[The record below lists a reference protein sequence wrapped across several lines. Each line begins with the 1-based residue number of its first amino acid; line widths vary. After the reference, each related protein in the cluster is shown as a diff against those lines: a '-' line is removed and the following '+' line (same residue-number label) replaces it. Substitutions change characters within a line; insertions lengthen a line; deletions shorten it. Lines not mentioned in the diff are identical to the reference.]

1 MWRQARGHV
10 KAPPTA
16 IKRTNRPD
24 VNFSLT
30 LADVQLVPESSGS
43 RSAQGLAQMMTADR
57 EKVLAQAKAERRR
70 FLRVRVDLSGRLFI
84 PAEEREERC
93 KILDMSPGGAQVTCD
108 YIPRPDTPVI
118 IYIDSFGRFEGAV
131 VRPTDAS
138 FGVNFHCSALKR
150 ERVAE
155 QLTLMMN
162 KGAVDE
168 TALRRHDRAPSR
180 GLARFTRAN
189 GDIVACEVLDLS
201 LSGVSLKT
209 EVRPPVGEVV
219 LIGQMA
225 GKVVRYHE
233 NGIAIE
239 FVNADRNEQ
248 ALSPASLA
256 R

>member
-1 MWRQARGHV
+1 MQSLALSMTEDQEKVVAQAR
-10 KAPPTA
+10 
-16 IKRTNRPD
+16 
-24 VNFSLT
+24 
-30 LADVQLVPESSGS
+30 
-43 RSAQGLAQMMTADR
+43 
-57 EKVLAQAKAERRR
+57 AERRR
-70 FLRVRVDLSGRLFI
+70 FLRVRVDLPGRMYI

-93 KILDMSPGGAQVTCD
+93 KIIDMSPGGAQVSCD
-108 YIPRPDTPVI
+108 CVPPAETPI
-118 IYIDSFGRFEGAV
+118 ILYIDGFGRFEGTV
-131 VRPTDAS
+131 LRPVGDG
-138 FGVNFHCSALKR
+138 FGVHFQCTALKR

-155 QLTLMMN
+155 QLTLLMN
-162 KGAVDE
+162 KGSIDE
-168 TALRRHDRAPSR
+168 ASLRRHERAPTR

-239 FVNADRNEQ
+239 FVNPEKGEQ
-248 ALSPASLA
+248 PGLLSLVRS
-256 R
+256 